1 MKWWFTGSKHKEATV
16 GGGLGAKRAPI
27 VAPAPEASEP
37 APDACLAMVSRFL
50 RACYLLSGVMCA
62 VILLLLGWS
71 LLTRTLGHPLF
82 WLTLLLGAFGIFGA
96 CGLRIVELRAHGS

>member
-1 MKWWFTGSKHKEATV
+1 MTLIIRYFS
-16 GGGLGAKRAPI
+16 P
-27 VAPAPEASEP
+27 
-37 APDACLAMVSRFL
+37 FL
-50 RACYLLSGVMCA
+50 RACYFLSGVMCA

-96 CGLRIVELRAHGS
+96 CGLRIVDQRTHGS

>member
-1 MKWWFTGSKHKEATV
+1 MKWWFTGSKRKEATV
-16 GGGLGAKRAPI
+16 GGGFGAKQAPI
-27 VAPAPEASEP
+27 VAPAAKASEP
-37 APDACLAMVSRFL
+37 VPVACPAMVSPFL
-50 RACYLLSGVMCA
+50 RACYFVSGVMCA

-96 CGLRIVELRAHGS
+96 CGLRIVDLRAHGS